1 MNKTYLNHTFFFDF
15 FISKVNAMVLMS
27 LKCIV
32 YADYQNKMFSLFD
45 IWLYTFDYLINLIIH
60 YTLLINWTSALYS
73 HYYRFWINK
82 GYLDNFFCRF
92 LVGRMHEFEIPWLL
106 NPVAIAFVQKN
117 LQKLIQC
124 LKIYFSTTC
133 HSAGKCEIYS
143 PRIMVLISQYI
154 ELLYMEKKL

>member
-1 MNKTYLNHTFFFDF
+1 
-15 FISKVNAMVLMS
+15 MVLMS

-45 IWLYTFDYLINLIIH
+45 IWHLIIH
-60 YTLLINWTSALYS
+60 FWLFDQFDYTLYTSNQLDKCIVQS
-73 HYYRFWINK
+73 LLQILNQQGISWRF
-82 GYLDNFFCRF
+82 FFCRF